1 MLLDLLVLTAHMPET
16 NRSRATV
23 TAWWMPSKSSSS
35 PAAPTPAP
43 RPRTRASSRSSAP
56 AAATATRP
64 ATALVS
70 CSPAPPGRQ
79 REPPSQRDRS
89 PGTAESRLSRR
100 APQGI
105 VAVVGDESDRLALR
119 GVTSD
124 SSSSA
129 PLPLRSSPPSGP
141 RSVRAGR
148 TSVQDWPGRRPGHR
162 RGAFRRGA
170 ARAQP
175 SCPLHEEAAPLARG
189 RPSMAR
195 SGRPVAWGRPRLV
208 VVTSSP
214 VTRRRQSACRSRTER
229 T

>member
-79 REPPSQRDRS
+79 RAPPSRRDRS
-89 PGTAESRLSRR
+89 QEPRRAGSPDGHHRELSRLSAMSRIVSRSAGSR
-100 APQGI
+100 ATAP
-105 VAVVGDESDRLALR
+105 AARPCPC
-119 GVTSD
+119 GV
-124 SSSSA
+124 
-129 PLPLRSSPPSGP
+129 L
-141 RSVRAGR
+141 
-148 TSVQDWPGRRPGHR
+148 RRPGR
-162 RGAFRRGA
+162 GRCAPAEPRSRTGPGVGLDIDVVPFVEVPRVLNLLARCTRRRRPSRGAGRRWPGPA
-170 ARAQP
+170 GP
-175 SCPLHEEAAPLARG
+175 SPG
-189 RPSMAR
+189 
-195 SGRPVAWGRPRLV
+195 GRPRLV